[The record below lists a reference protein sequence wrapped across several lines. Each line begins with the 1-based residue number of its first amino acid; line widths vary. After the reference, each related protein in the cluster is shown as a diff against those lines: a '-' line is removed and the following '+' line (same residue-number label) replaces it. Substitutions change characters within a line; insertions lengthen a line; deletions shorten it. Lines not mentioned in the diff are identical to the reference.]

1 VSAREASA
9 CAGMLNLARLWTPRT
24 DKGVK
29 VPDEKS
35 PRVVLEKLHGSPVPA
50 SGTAVDTPPAHSP
63 TLAVETDTTAE
74 LPESLVLAPDRLRR
88 MSKYSSNS
96 TLAKIARFCP
106 NRYET
111 SAHRRLTPPCYPR
124 RSRKHCCSSERI
136 LHPE

>member
-74 LPESLVLAPDRLRR
+74 LPESLVLAPDRL
-88 MSKYSSNS
+88 NS